1 MKYKKFTLQDFFE
14 ILKDKILSI
23 LLLTMLFS
31 GTTFYFQTK
40 TSETN
45 LKNYWAVEIT
55 KKINGN
61 ILVSYIKEIKKQ
73 TEYKNN
79 NIENKNNLKSFEID
93 EILNSINDITNSSIM
108 SVSSYYKI
116 IFDVK
121 KEGKISDDNKSY
133 ARFSFRPETF
143 KMKFLSY
150 LEKDE
155 ILIEIQKLISES
167 NSTSNALID
176 LNFDVEEFNTKDLYS
191 YDLISIKFIQT
202 NTIFQYLK
210 ILIISLIVSCF
221 LIIAYVLRNKIRL
234 L

>member
-23 LLLTMLFS
+23 LLLTMLCS

-79 NIENKNNLKSFEID
+79 TIENKNNLKSFEID

-121 KEGKISDDNKSY
+121 KEGKISDDNNSY
-133 ARFSFRPETF
+133 ARFSFGPETF
-143 KMKFLSY
+143 KMKFPSY

-176 LNFDVEEFNTKDLYS
+176 LNFDVEEFNTKDLFS

-221 LIIAYVLRNKIRL
+221 LVIAYVLRNKIRL
-234 L
+234 F